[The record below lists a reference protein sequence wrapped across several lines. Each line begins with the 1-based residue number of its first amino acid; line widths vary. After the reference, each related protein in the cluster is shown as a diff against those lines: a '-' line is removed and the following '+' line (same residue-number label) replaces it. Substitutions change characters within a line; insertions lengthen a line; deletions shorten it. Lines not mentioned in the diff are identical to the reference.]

1 MKTARLILLITVIA
15 LAGCASKA
23 DRAKKLN
30 NEGVQ
35 FYQAHNN
42 TMAIQKFK
50 SALELNPSCADA
62 WYNLGLIS
70 FEQRNLPVAISMYEK
85 AIKAGPE
92 SEWYHLN
99 LAIALEQQGSHNEA
113 IEQYETAIKLK
124 PGFAEAYNN
133 MGVIKG
139 NMGKTDEAIAAYRKA
154 AELKPDYYEAVYN
167 LGLSLMSRKK
177 YREAL
182 DSFAQAAKI
191 NDRDPYLYFYQGSCF
206 ARMGEKEQA
215 MDSLEKAI
223 DKGMGGFEAIGRYSH
238 EFDSL
243 RKEKRFNGLLEKSRE
258 ADSKRP
264 PKEQP

>member
-1 MKTARLILLITVIA
+1 MKAAILILLVALVT
-15 LAGCASKA
+15 LAGCASKV

-42 TMAIQKFK
+42 AMAVQKLK
-50 SALELNPSCADA
+50 MALELNPSCADA

-85 AIKAGPE
+85 AINAGPE

-99 LAIALEQQGSHNEA
+99 LAIAYEQQGSHNEA
-113 IEQYETAIKLK
+113 IDHYEKAIKLK

-139 NMGKTDEAIAAYRKA
+139 SMGKTDEAIAAYRKA
-154 AELKPDYYEAVYN
+154 AELKPDYYEAIYN

-182 DSFAQAAKI
+182 DSFTTAGKI
-191 NDRDPYLYFYQGSCF
+191 NNRDPYLYFYEGSCY

-243 RKEKRFNGLLEKSRE
+243 RKEKRFNKLLEKSRE
-258 ADSKRP
+258 ADSKKP
-264 PKEQP
+264 PAEKP